1 MFLIRYVI
9 RFLALETY
17 TVVKRTPARGLPYEC
32 EMQKEDL

>member
-1 MFLIRYVI
+1 MFLSRYVAEI
-9 RFLALETY
+9 LASETY